1 MAGEGGGE
9 SEVDLV
15 DADRCR
21 QVDLGV
27 PQVELEVLTVLR
39 QARIVRAGAVRRDLS
54 RGHRRDWLRARAG
67 DFATATPNAGGRIPT
82 RFSCVALSARGH
94 VTEPIQLTNLQTGE
108 PVSRVSRRMPRY

>member
-54 RGHRRDWLRARAG
+54 RGHRRDGLRARAG
-67 DFATATPNAGGRIPT
+67 RFLRPRRRT
-82 RFSCVALSARGH
+82 RVVEFQPDLAASLSLRGA
-94 VTEPIQLTNLQTGE
+94 
-108 PVSRVSRRMPRY
+108 M